1 MKVMFVNLL
10 LLFIKYS
17 APILSRVE
25 SECTFYSLREK
36 SSFSFK
42 LLFFFIIDLL
52 TDEAPV

>member
-10 LLFIKYS
+10 LLFIKHS
-17 APILSRVE
+17 APILPRVE
-25 SECTFYSLREK
+25 SECTFYYLHEK
-36 SSFSFK
+36 SSLSFK

>member
-25 SECTFYSLREK
+25 SECTFYSLHEK

-42 LLFFFIIDLL
+42 LLFSFIIDLS